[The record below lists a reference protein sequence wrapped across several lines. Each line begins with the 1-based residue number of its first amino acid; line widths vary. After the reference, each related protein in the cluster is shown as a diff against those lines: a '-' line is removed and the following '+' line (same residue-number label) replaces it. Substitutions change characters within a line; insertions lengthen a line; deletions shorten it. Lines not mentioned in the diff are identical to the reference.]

1 MDITAENAPPAR
13 ALMPDMVRAVSLFG
27 IAVVNVMGFSW
38 AFETGF
44 FNGAI
49 RSPVDEMAN
58 GALWSLFAM
67 KFYALFSMMFGAGLA
82 YQMHSAARAKRNF
95 ATRYFRRMAG
105 LLIIGIVHFTF
116 FWMGD
121 ILMAYALFGT
131 LFFAM
136 KDFKTRT
143 YIRLGFILILAN
155 ALLLL
160 LFAGVLLLV
169 EQAGVDITELMSD
182 PASNPLTLEAE
193 RLGGDQATFLSAALF
208 RASVLLSVAPSLM
221 LQQGL
226 GILGFFCFGLA
237 AVRSNAID
245 DPNHPV
251 WRRARWQMLPAG
263 LVFSVIG
270 GWIISESPS
279 AISASTI
286 FGTAIL
292 MAASPLLAVGY
303 AGLIAKAST
312 GTPGLIR
319 RFIARA
325 GSASLSAY
333 LLQSVILSFVFC
345 GYGLG
350 LHSQLSAAQAIGVGA
365 LVGITSLIFAG
376 TCRSF
381 FSRGPMEVLLRKLTY
396 FGEK

>member
-1 MDITAENAPPAR
+1 MTTAAHNHSPAR

-44 FNGAI
+44 FDGAI
-49 RSPVDEMAN
+49 RSPVDKWAN
-58 GALWSLFAM
+58 GILWSFFAM

-82 YQMHSAARAKRNF
+82 YQAHSAARAGQDF
-95 ATRYFRRMAG
+95 SARYFRRMAG
-105 LLIIGIVHFTF
+105 LLAIGVVHFIF

-143 YIRLGFILILAN
+143 YVRLGFILILLN
-155 ALLLL
+155 AMLLL
-160 LFAGVLLLV
+160 LFAGILLLV
-169 EQAGVDITELMSD
+169 EKTGIDINALLSD
-182 PASNPLTLEAE
+182 PTSNPLSLEAE
-193 RLGGDQATFLSAALF
+193 KLGGDNATFLSAAVF

-237 AVRSNAID
+237 AVRNNAID
-245 DPNHPV
+245 NPQHPV
-251 WRRARWQMLPAG
+251 WRRARWQFLPLG
-263 LVFSVIG
+263 FVFSLIG
-270 GWIISESPS
+270 AWFISESSS
-279 AISASTI
+279 AISSVTI

-292 MAASPLLAVGY
+292 MAASPLLTVGY
-303 AGLIAKAST
+303 AGLIAKASM
-312 GTPGLIR
+312 GTPGRIR

-333 LLQSVILSFVFC
+333 LLQSLLLSFIFC

-350 LHSQLSAAQAIGVGA
+350 LHSQLSAAQAITIGA
-365 LVGITSLIFAG
+365 LVGMISLILTG
-376 TCRSF
+376 TWRSF
-381 FSRGPMEVLLRKLTY
+381 ANRGPMEVLLRKVTY
-396 FGEK
+396 LGE